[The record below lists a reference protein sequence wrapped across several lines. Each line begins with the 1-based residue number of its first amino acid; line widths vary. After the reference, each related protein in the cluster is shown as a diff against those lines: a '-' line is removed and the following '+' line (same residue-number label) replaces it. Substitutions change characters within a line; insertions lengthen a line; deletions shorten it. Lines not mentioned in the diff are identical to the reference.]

1 MDDPSVMEL
10 ALVDDADCLALGS
23 GDGLG
28 SHEMDLGAD
37 AQHGAHGAVQIFLTC
52 LDIRDP
58 VGELFGRE
66 LDIDI
71 ESI

>member
-37 AQHGAHGAVQIFLTC
+37 AQHGAHGALSAFSRACTSAILSENC
-52 LDIRDP
+52 S
-58 VGELFGRE
+58 GEN
-66 LDIDI
+66 
-71 ESI
+71 ST